1 MFTGIIEH
9 LGKVKQINLQ
19 TNSAVIAVDIGS
31 SLISGVIPGDSI
43 AINGTCLTVTQIKDK
58 VVYFDVSTET
68 LGKTVIGNLSISDNV
83 NIERSLKIGDKLG
96 GHFVTGH
103 VDCVGTISKI
113 ENEPGQCTIWFSVSN
128 DISNMMIKKGSVA
141 IDGISLTIVDLK
153 EKLFSV
159 ALIPF
164 TLDATKLG
172 FKKVGQKVN
181 IEKDMLGKWVK
192 RILTTSDNTTSGVTE
207 EMLKDKGFM

>member
-9 LGKVKQINLQ
+9 LGKVKQVSLQ
-19 TNSAVIAVDIGS
+19 ANSAVIAVDIGP
-31 SLISGVIPGDSI
+31 LKDNVIPGDSI
-43 AINGTCLTVTQIKDK
+43 AINGACLTVTQIKDSE
-58 VVYFDVSTET
+58 VHFDVSGET
-68 LGKTVIGNLSISDNV
+68 LSKTNIGKLTVSDHV

-103 VDCVGTISKI
+103 VDCVGAINKI
-113 ENEPGQCTIWFSVSN
+113 ENGTGQCTMWFSVSN
-128 DISNMMIKKGSVA
+128 EITNMMIKKGSVA

-164 TLDATKLG
+164 TLDATTLG
-172 FKKVGQKVN
+172 FKKAGQKVN
-181 IEKDMLGKWVK
+181 IETDMLGKWVK
-192 RILTTSDNTTSGVTE
+192 RILTTNDNTTSGVTE
-207 EMLKDKGFM
+207 EMLKAKGFM

>member
-1 MFTGIIEH
+1 MFTGIIEY
-9 LGKVKQINLQ
+9 LGKVKQVNLQ
-19 TNSAVIAVDIGS
+19 ANSAIIAVDIGS
-31 SLISGVIPGDSI
+31 LKDNVIPGDSI
-43 AINGTCLTVTQIKDK
+43 AINGACLTVTQIKGSK
-58 VVYFDVSTET
+58 VHFDVSGET
-68 LGKTVIGNLSISDNV
+68 LSKTNIGKLTVSDHV

-103 VDCVGTISKI
+103 VDCVGAINKI
-113 ENEPGQCTIWFSVSN
+113 ENETGQCTMWFSVSN
-128 DISNMMIKKGSVA
+128 EITNMMIKKGSVA

-164 TLDATKLG
+164 TLDATTLG

-181 IEKDMLGKWVK
+181 IEADMLGKWVK
-192 RILTTSDNTTSGVTE
+192 RILTTNDNSTSGVTE
-207 EMLKDKGFM
+207 EMLKAKGFM

>member
-9 LGKVKQINLQ
+9 LGKVKQVSLQ
-19 TNSAVIAVDIGS
+19 ANSAVIAVDIGP
-31 SLISGVIPGDSI
+31 LQDGVIPGDSI
-43 AINGTCLTVTQIKDK
+43 AINGACLTVTQIKDTGI
-58 VVYFDVSTET
+58 YFDVSGET
-68 LGKTVIGNLSISDNV
+68 LSKTTIGNLSISDHV

-103 VDCVGTISKI
+103 VDCVGAINKI
-113 ENEPGQCTIWFSVSN
+113 ENEPGQCTVWFSVSN
-128 DISNMMIKKGSVA
+128 EITNMMIKKGSVA

-164 TLDATKLG
+164 TLDATTLG

-181 IEKDMLGKWVK
+181 IETDMLGKWVK
-192 RILTTSDNTTSGVTE
+192 RILTTNDNTTSGVTE
-207 EMLKDKGFM
+207 EMLKAKGFM

>member
-31 SLISGVIPGDSI
+31 SLIDGVIPGDSI

-103 VDCVGTISKI
+103 VDCVGTINRI
-113 ENEPGQCTIWFSVSN
+113 ENTPGQCTIWFSVSN
-128 DISNMMIKKGSVA
+128 NISNMMIKKGSVA

-153 EKLFSV
+153 DKLFSV

-164 TLDATKLG
+164 TLDATTLG

-181 IEKDMLGKWVK
+181 IETDMLGKWVK